1 MLQNIKK
8 YIKGWFLG
16 IILFFIFISFTFWG
30 VGDIFSGNANHII
43 KVGKTKISRDLFL
56 NEFQS
61 NVNNFK
67 RNKEN
72 LTKVELNEIANE
84 TIRNIA
90 NRYLIL
96 NAAKSMN
103 IKVSNNVLKKKI
115 IDNEVFQNK
124 SKNGEFDKNLYL
136 NFVGNNFGNEEKYLE
151 FLENQILIEL
161 ISKYFEE
168 RVSYPKNLTKNIYN
182 KIEEKR
188 SFQIASIDKIFFRS
202 KLDNPNK
209 DILEEYYNKNKEKY
223 FFDERRSFSY
233 IYVNLD
239 SLKKNIDVTEDE
251 ILSAYEEQKEDFT
264 TPEKRKVVQLFFNN
278 EKLGNESFKK
288 ISKDNFKEIAE
299 KNEDIS
305 HIDLGLVE
313 KQQLFDEFADPV
325 YSLKEN
331 NHTNLI
337 KSDIG
342 WHILKVTKII
352 ESKFKEL
359 EKVKEQIKEEISL
372 NKAYDDF
379 DLIIKDVEDE
389 ISNGARLEEIKNK
402 LNLNIKKEKLLEK
415 RFFYNSNLPDK
426 IKINSFFK
434 EVYNRDLE
442 SDLFVEEIEDGFFVI
457 EVDEIIK
464 GKKKTFDES
473 YNEVLI
479 NVKEEDLDK
488 KIKVLSKE
496 FKEKFNEGED
506 FLKISDSLEMESR
519 NTKKINREDF
529 VNQGFTLEFTD
540 KVFQSKKN
548 SINENN
554 KKDKFHLVLP
564 LSEIEIEHNDEIYLK
579 VKESINKIYT
589 IDNFNQITNDLEKK
603 FPISVN
609 EKILNEFVERLQY

>member
-1 MLQNIKK
+1 MLQYIKK
-8 YIKGWFLG
+8 YIKGWFMG
-16 IILFFIFISFTFWG
+16 IILFFIFVSFAFWG
-30 VGDIFSGNANHII
+30 VGDIFSGNTNHII

-251 ILSAYEEQKEDFT
+251 ILNAYEEQKEDFT

-299 KNEDIS
+299 
-305 HIDLGLVE
+305 
-313 KQQLFDEFADPV
+313 
-325 YSLKEN
+325 
-331 NHTNLI
+331 
-337 KSDIG
+337 
-342 WHILKVTKII
+342 
-352 ESKFKEL
+352 
-359 EKVKEQIKEEISL
+359 
-372 NKAYDDF
+372 
-379 DLIIKDVEDE
+379 
-389 ISNGARLEEIKNK
+389 
-402 LNLNIKKEKLLEK
+402 
-415 RFFYNSNLPDK
+415 
-426 IKINSFFK
+426 
-434 EVYNRDLE
+434 
-442 SDLFVEEIEDGFFVI
+442 
-457 EVDEIIK
+457 
-464 GKKKTFDES
+464 
-473 YNEVLI
+473 
-479 NVKEEDLDK
+479 
-488 KIKVLSKE
+488 
-496 FKEKFNEGED
+496 
-506 FLKISDSLEMESR
+506 
-519 NTKKINREDF
+519 
-529 VNQGFTLEFTD
+529 
-540 KVFQSKKN
+540 
-548 SINENN
+548 
-554 KKDKFHLVLP
+554 
-564 LSEIEIEHNDEIYLK
+564 
-579 VKESINKIYT
+579 
-589 IDNFNQITNDLEKK
+589 
-603 FPISVN
+603 
-609 EKILNEFVERLQY
+609 

>member
-30 VGDIFSGNANHII
+30 VGDIFSGNTNHII

-223 FFDERRSFSY
+223 
-233 IYVNLD
+233 
-239 SLKKNIDVTEDE
+239 
-251 ILSAYEEQKEDFT
+251 
-264 TPEKRKVVQLFFNN
+264 
-278 EKLGNESFKK
+278 
-288 ISKDNFKEIAE
+288 
-299 KNEDIS
+299 
-305 HIDLGLVE
+305 
-313 KQQLFDEFADPV
+313 
-325 YSLKEN
+325 
-331 NHTNLI
+331 
-337 KSDIG
+337 
-342 WHILKVTKII
+342 
-352 ESKFKEL
+352 
-359 EKVKEQIKEEISL
+359 
-372 NKAYDDF
+372 
-379 DLIIKDVEDE
+379 
-389 ISNGARLEEIKNK
+389 
-402 LNLNIKKEKLLEK
+402 
-415 RFFYNSNLPDK
+415 
-426 IKINSFFK
+426 
-434 EVYNRDLE
+434 
-442 SDLFVEEIEDGFFVI
+442 
-457 EVDEIIK
+457 
-464 GKKKTFDES
+464 
-473 YNEVLI
+473 
-479 NVKEEDLDK
+479 
-488 KIKVLSKE
+488 
-496 FKEKFNEGED
+496 
-506 FLKISDSLEMESR
+506 
-519 NTKKINREDF
+519 
-529 VNQGFTLEFTD
+529 
-540 KVFQSKKN
+540 
-548 SINENN
+548 
-554 KKDKFHLVLP
+554 
-564 LSEIEIEHNDEIYLK
+564 
-579 VKESINKIYT
+579 
-589 IDNFNQITNDLEKK
+589 
-603 FPISVN
+603 
-609 EKILNEFVERLQY
+609 